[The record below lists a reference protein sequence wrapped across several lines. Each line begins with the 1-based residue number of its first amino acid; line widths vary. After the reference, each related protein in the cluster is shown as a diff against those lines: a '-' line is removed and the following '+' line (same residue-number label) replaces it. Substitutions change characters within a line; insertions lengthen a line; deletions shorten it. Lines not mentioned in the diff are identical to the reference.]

1 MRLIGKPPVKEAE
14 MRAKTDAVVV
24 AAALII
30 LGAGGPASAA
40 SSSQDQSGAEAPKTD
55 LQDKKGDLS
64 EKLDKSNGVIH
75 PQGAVDPGMDK
86 KAPAIGDTPV
96 IPPPGAPG
104 SGTTAQPK

>member
-1 MRLIGKPPVKEAE
+1 MT
-14 MRAKTDAVVV
+14 AKTDAIAV
-24 AAALII
+24 AAALVM
-30 LGAGGPASAA
+30 LGVAEPAVAA
-40 SSSQDQSGAEAPKTD
+40 SSASQSDTEAPKTD

-64 EKLDKSNGVIH
+64 EKLDRTNGVIH

-86 KAPAIGDTPV
+86 KAPAVGDTPV